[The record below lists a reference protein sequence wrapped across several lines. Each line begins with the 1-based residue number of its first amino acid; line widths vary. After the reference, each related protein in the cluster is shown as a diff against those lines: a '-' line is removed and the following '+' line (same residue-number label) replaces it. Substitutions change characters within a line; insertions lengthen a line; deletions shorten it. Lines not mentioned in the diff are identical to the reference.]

1 MNYLDAIK
9 DSSLMYAPRNT
20 AQAVDEQTHIM
31 RGLMSG
37 HATWAAMQSAVE
49 HLRRIAPKDHDVFV
63 IVGNVTV
70 FETYFLEPH
79 TFLFEGIN
87 NDGDHT
93 WIGLHFSQLAFAV
106 VHRPKQ
112 KPEPVI
118 TGFCPHAPSA

>member
-1 MNYLDAIK
+1 MNIPIGPPAGVR
-9 DSSLMYAPRNT
+9 AT
-20 AQAVDEQTHIM
+20 EEQTKVM
-31 RGLMSG
+31 RNLLSG
-37 HATWAAMQSAVE
+37 HATWAAMKSAVQ

-63 IVGNVTV
+63 IVGDVTV

-106 VHRPKQ
+106 VHRPKL